1 MSPPLALTAILGLIR
16 PVPAVVLGVAFPPE
30 RDALVVLAD
39 KLMERGARGVV
50 QDGEGGT
57 PKDFIPSELSQGH

>member
-1 MSPPLALTAILGLIR
+1 MGLRGLWHPLALTAILRLVR

-39 KLMERGARGVV
+39 KLMERGAHGVV
-50 QDGEGGT
+50 QDGEWG
-57 PKDFIPSELSQGH
+57 PHKI